1 MKLCSQRLTSDMQRL
16 IDLSNHL
23 LDRSKTLSNE
33 KEEKDTKNDMLSNEN
48 STIKQQLGKLT
59 RISQ

>member
-1 MKLCSQRLTSDMQRL
+1 MQRL